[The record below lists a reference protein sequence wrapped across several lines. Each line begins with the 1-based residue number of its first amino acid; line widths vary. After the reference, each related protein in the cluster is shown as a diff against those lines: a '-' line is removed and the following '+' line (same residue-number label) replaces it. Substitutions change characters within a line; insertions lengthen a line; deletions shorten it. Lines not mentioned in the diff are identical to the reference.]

1 MLRAALFAAVAVG
14 SLIVWLRS
22 SEPMSEWPKV
32 LTFSATLC
40 GLAFALPTYA
50 RLVGGR
56 TVFRVSLVSAAG
68 ALLGSV
74 SNVMED
80 GLQLEWA
87 FWLFILS
94 LAIIDFGL
102 FAFTIVVAFIGRG
115 PRRLLAAVPAATLAG
130 VLLFP
135 VGGFVLMLAAWI
147 AAAALALRW
156 PAHSGAPADGR
167 GPEDPPLEAAGTVS

>member
-1 MLRAALFAAVAVG
+1 MAMRADMSSPRVLRAALFAVVAVG
-14 SLIVWLRS
+14 SLSVWLRS

-50 RLVGGR
+50 RLIGGR
-56 TVFRVSLVSAAG
+56 TVFRVSLVPAAG
-68 ALLGSV
+68 AALGSV
-74 SNVMED
+74 SNILED

-94 LAIIDFGL
+94 LAITDIGL
-102 FAFTIVVAFIGRG
+102 FAFTSVVAFIGRG
-115 PRRLLAAVPAATLAG
+115 RRRLLAAVPAATLAG

-135 VGGFVLMLAAWI
+135 VGGFVLMIAAWV
-147 AAAALALRW
+147 AAAVLALGR
-156 PAHSGAPADGR
+156 PARSEADAS
-167 GPEDPPLEAAGTVS
+167 P

>member
-1 MLRAALFAAVAVG
+1 MSSPRVLPAVLFALVAVG

-22 SEPMSEWPKV
+22 SEPLSEWSTV
-32 LTFSATLC
+32 LSFSAALC

-56 TVFRVSLVSAAG
+56 TVFRASLVPAAG
-68 ALLGSV
+68 AALGSV
-74 SNVMED
+74 SNILED

-94 LAIIDFGL
+94 LAITDLGL

-115 PRRLLAAVPAATLAG
+115 RRRLLAAVPAATLAG

-135 VGGFVLMLAAWI
+135 VGGFVLMVAAWV
-147 AAAALALRW
+147 AAAVLALVK
-156 PAHSGAPADGR
+156 PARSDAPAS
-167 GPEDPPLEAAGTVS
+167 P